1 MENNMKKLVA
11 AEAVAVAF
19 SIAMVVAGYIL
30 GWSNESVFVAV
41 ATVAVATVAVATV
54 AVATVAV
61 ATVVVATVVVA
72 FVAVATATTTVVAF
86 ATVATVAT
94 ATVAAA
100 VAAEELKI
108 KYWLVLA
115 TLFGE
120 GVAVWVVLC
129 YGQYMIMA
137 MVG

>member
-30 GWSNESVFVAV
+30 GWSNESVF
-41 ATVAVATVAVATV
+41 VAVATVAVATV

>member
-54 AVATVAV
+54 AA
-61 ATVVVATVVVA
+61 ATVVVATVVAA
-72 FVAVATATTTVVAF
+72 FVAVAPATTTVVAF

>member
-41 ATVAVATVAVATV
+41 AT
-54 AVATVAV
+54 
-61 ATVVVATVVVA
+61 
-72 FVAVATATTTVVAF
+72 VATATTTVVAF

>member
-30 GWSNESVFVAV
+30 GWSNESVF
-41 ATVAVATVAVATV
+41 V

>member
-30 GWSNESVFVAV
+30 GWSNESVF
-41 ATVAVATVAVATV
+41 VAVATV